1 MKYEYKPVG
10 VCSKKFV
17 IEIEDGVIKSLEIIG
32 GCPGNTI
39 GISHLVKG
47 MKVDEAIEKLKGIE
61 CGFKGTSCPD
71 QIALALEE
79 FKNRK
84 E

>member
-17 IEIEDGVIKSLEIIG
+17 IEIEDGVIKSLEIVG

>member
-17 IEIEDGVIKSLEIIG
+17 IEIEDGVIKSLEIVG
-32 GCPGNTI
+32 GCPGNTV

-71 QIALALEE
+71 QIALALET

>member
-17 IEIEDGVIKSLEIIG
+17 IEIEDGVIKNLEIIG

>member
-17 IEIEDGVIKSLEIIG
+17 IEIEDGVIKSLEVIG
-32 GCPGNTI
+32 GCPGNTV

-71 QIALALEE
+71 QIALALET